1 MIGAGV
7 GLATDAAVTK
17 APWLGMTA
25 GEALSKGAMSLGS
38 TLDSMAYTG
47 LQRQGLLLNA
57 VEDGVGNAGK
67 AAEETVSVFRRMSDN
82 EAATTLATQ
91 RLQPPA
97 PGANSSKYLSESLD
111 KVIAFQNEG
120 VSLATSESVLEFVLD
135 KSRYQELMSN
145 AVNQLG
151 SKGIDAVKIN
161 FEGISDPLLRNIG
174 VPSSKLDAFND
185 LIVQINKVGP

>member
-1 MIGAGV
+1 
-7 GLATDAAVTK
+7 
-17 APWLGMTA
+17 
-25 GEALSKGAMSLGS
+25 
-38 TLDSMAYTG
+38 
-47 LQRQGLLLNA
+47 
-57 VEDGVGNAGK
+57 
-67 AAEETVSVFRRMSDN
+67 
-82 EAATTLATQ
+82 
-91 RLQPPA
+91 
-97 PGANSSKYLSESLD
+97 LD